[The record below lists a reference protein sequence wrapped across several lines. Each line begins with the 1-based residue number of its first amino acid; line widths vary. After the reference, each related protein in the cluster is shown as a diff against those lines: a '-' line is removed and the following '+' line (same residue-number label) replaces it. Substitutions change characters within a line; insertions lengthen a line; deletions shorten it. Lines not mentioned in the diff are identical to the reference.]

1 MEIWVDVKDYEGIYQ
16 ISNLGRIKTLPR
28 IKRNFNI
35 NTKQLEEIM
44 LPEKIRKPQLT
55 RYGYYRIGLT
65 KNHKQI
71 YYSVH
76 RLVAEAFIPNP
87 ENLPQINH
95 KDENK
100 LNNCVSN
107 LEWCTARYNAN
118 YGTRNKR
125 TGEPQMKKIRCVETN
140 TVYKSLSEASRVTE
154 INIGNLSSVCN
165 GKVGYKTA
173 GGYHWEYIKPERKT
187 RRKKVIE

>member
-1 MEIWVDVKDYEGIYQ
+1 MEIWKDIKGYEGLYQ
-16 ISNLGRIKTLPR
+16 VSNYGRVKSLSR
-28 IKRNFNI
+28 LKKNFNV
-35 NTKQLEEIM
+35 NTKTMDAII

-65 KNHKQI
+65 KNSKQI

-87 ENLPQINH
+87 DNLPQINH

-100 LNNCVSN
+100 TNNEVTN
-107 LEWCTARYNAN
+107 LEWCTAKYNGN
-118 YGTRNKR
+118 YGARNKR
-125 TGEPQMKKIRCVETN
+125 VGEKQYKQIKCIETGTI
-140 TVYKSLSEASRVTE
+140 YKSLTEASKSTGLSMG
-154 INIGNLSSVCN
+154 NISSVCN
-165 GKVGYKTA
+165 RRKWFNTA